1 MSSIVWIRNETFD
14 HGVFNIS
21 VRWNV
26 QKVVDFVV
34 SLRQA
39 VSSMSINRA
48 TWVETTTSRCKP
60 PLSESEAEAF
70 WHVITV
76 LQQSV
81 LGSSTDSVDFRTVGI
96 ILMCQVIH
104 RGRTDHLAKSAELW
118 PSHERSGGVSSP
130 RHSPRG
136 TSPRVGVSSQSS
148 TARVRDSPAS
158 MIEFVKKHIGDFMQI
173 VCLQHGVSAS
183 SQPTSMTLEEFNM
196 LSLILTAGTSTK
208 QPFAQLAEAMPDLQS
223 KGSVSCK
230 DIKQWLDSKLMW
242 NEDVYG
248 IPDTLLSRGADSV
261 GTSINVSGLSKMT
274 WFQKPSDT
282 NCEFMSIT
290 SCTDC
295 VIYLTSPVRFCHV
308 AGCHDCTIIMVAV
321 SAVCTLQQCEKTSV
335 HVAAHSFKM
344 VNCIDSSAYLF
355 CHVPPLLTGDTR
367 GIKLAPFNVL
377 HSQITP
383 LLAKANMS
391 FDPSY
396 VDTWSHPICCTLGS
410 PDETL
415 GGRGGSLESD
425 NSSTYHFVHPK
436 NFQPVVIPETT
447 PKTGIPS
454 SAQLCLPEVYTDAFK
469 ERMNEMRAFHQQ
481 IEEIKDEGK
490 RQRAMQAIQG
500 HFREWLQ
507 STGKSR
513 HLADL
518 AKLVQSGQLLPE
530 ATSM

>member
-1 MSSIVWIRNETFD
+1 MSSVVWIRNETFD
-14 HGVFNIS
+14 HGVFNMS

-26 QKVVDFVV
+26 LKVVDFVV

-39 VSSMSINRA
+39 VSSMNIDRK

-60 PLSESEAEAF
+60 PLSESEAEAI
-70 WHVITV
+70 WHVISV

-81 LGSSTDSVDFRTVGI
+81 LGQSADYVDFRTVGVV
-96 ILMCQVIH
+96 LMCQVIH
-104 RGRTDHLAKSAELW
+104 RGRTDHLAKSTELW

-136 TSPRVGVSSQSS
+136 SSPRVGVSTQSS
-148 TARVRDSPAS
+148 SGRVRDSPAA
-158 MIEFVKKHIGDFMQI
+158 MLEFVKKHIGDFIQI
-173 VCLQHGVSAS
+173 VCLQSGAASA
-183 SQPTSMTLEEFNM
+183 QPTSMTAEEFDM
-196 LSLILTAGTSTK
+196 LSLILTAGAATK
-208 QPFAQLAEAMPDLQS
+208 QPHKKLSDAVPDLFS
-223 KGSVSCK
+223 SHYAPCK
-230 DIKQWLDSKLMW
+230 DIKQWVESKLMW

-248 IPDTLLSRGADSV
+248 SVDAPLSRGAESGKTV
-261 GTSINVSGLSKMT
+261 NVSGLTKMT
-274 WFQKPSDT
+274 WFQKPRDSE
-282 NCEFMSIT
+282 CEFMNIT

-295 VIYLTSPVRFCHV
+295 VIYLTSPVRFCLI

-321 SAVCTLQQCEKTSV
+321 SAACTLQQCEKTSV

-344 VNCIDSSAYLF
+344 VNCIDSSAFLF

-377 HSQITP
+377 YSQTTQI
-383 LLAKANMS
+383 LASANMS
-391 FDPSY
+391 FDPGY
-396 VDTWSHPICCTLGS
+396 VDTWSHPVCCTLGS

-415 GGRGGSLESD
+415 GGRAGGLESD

-436 NFQPVVIPETT
+436 NFRPVVIPETS
-447 PKTGIPS
+447 PNVSKD

-469 ERMNEMRAFHQQ
+469 VRMGEMRAFHQQ
-481 IEEIKDEGK
+481 FEEIEDEGK
-490 RQRAMQAIQG
+490 RKRAMQAIQG

-507 STGKSR
+507 TTGKSR

-518 AKLVQSGQLLPE
+518 AKLVQNGQLLPE
-530 ATSM
+530 ASSA